1 MSGDRLVA
9 RHIAGLENDLPTKQ
23 CLQALF
29 AFELENAELKIVQYS
44 DKYEKEIKKY
54 ARAWMPAEESDEL

>member
-9 RHIAGLENDLPTKQ
+9 RRIVELDDSQEVRQ

-29 AFELENAELKIVQYS
+29 SFELENAELKVVQFFEKY
-44 DKYEKEIKKY
+44 DKET
-54 ARAWMPAEESDEL
+54 ARFSKAWEPKTGEAE

>member
-9 RHIAGLENDLPTKQ
+9 RHIAELKEDIATKQ

-29 AFELENAELKIVQYS
+29 SFELENAELRVVQFS
-44 DKYEKEIKKY
+44 DKYEKDIKKY
-54 ARAWMPAEESDEL
+54 TKAWSPPDEVDE